1 MHVGATEF
9 FVGIDVPFGIVMRRI
24 QTVGDFATLDFAVP
38 HIPSVP
44 SADVSNGNDFGA
56 GDDIEVGSL
65 VIDIAVVDFGHLFD
79 EFVIVQPGVF
89 VFEIGSPVIE
99 VKVEIRP
106 YNEFF
111 FRHQFISPIPWSM
124 K

>member
-1 MHVGATEF
+1 
-9 FVGIDVPFGIVMRRI
+9 MRRI
-24 QTVGDFATLDFAVP
+24 QTVGDFAALDFAVP

-44 SADVSNGNDFGA
+44 SADIGDGNDFGS

-99 VKVEIRP
+99 VKVEIGP
-106 YNEFF
+106 YDEFF